1 MPPPSK
7 KERSERFKTS
17 LEELWEHRSVR
28 MSNPRDLHPEPNGVC
43 TSRASKMKPCVGVRH
58 QGCAKGFFFGGGKPQ
73 LTPVPL
79 PHRWLPLVGT
89 PETSSMHPLHKLKGV
104 QLTRTPGQEPWQPR
118 GSRVHA
124 YIFGRRKIKLHIF
137 LKVITDTHLRA
148 T

>member
-1 MPPPSK
+1 MGASQRSYVKPKRFAPGA
-7 KERSERFKTS
+7 ERGLHITS
-17 LEELWEHRSVR
+17 LQDEALRWCETSGLCK
-28 MSNPRDLHPEPNGVC
+28 GV
-43 TSRASKMKPCVGVRH
+43 
-58 QGCAKGFFFGGGKPQ
+58 FFWGGKPQ

-79 PHRWLPLVGT
+79 PHRWLPLGGT